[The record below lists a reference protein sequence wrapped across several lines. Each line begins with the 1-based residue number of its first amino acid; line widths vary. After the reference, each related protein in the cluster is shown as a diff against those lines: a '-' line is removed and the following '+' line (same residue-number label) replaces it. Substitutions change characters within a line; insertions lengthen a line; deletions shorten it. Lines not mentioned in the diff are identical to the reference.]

1 MACRWRISA
10 PRIAEESIM
19 FFSFDGIDGTGKTT
33 QMQLFCDM
41 LRDRGLDVVTCRDP
55 GSTPLGERIRQ
66 LLLDT
71 EEAPPIGRR
80 TEMFLYMAARAQLVD
95 EVIRPALEANQTV
108 VCDRYVIANIVY
120 QGYAGGL
127 DPAEIRAVGQ
137 VATNGLVPDC
147 VFVLDMPP
155 AAAQQRLNRPLDRM
169 ENQGTEY
176 KRKLRGQSG
185 ARHRCRPAGRRR
197 ADRDS
202 TYRPRTTQY
211 GRCGK
216 LSSLYALATDLLS
229 SRARNHCMTSN
240 E

>member
-1 MACRWRISA
+1 
-10 PRIAEESIM
+10 M

-71 EEAPPIGRR
+71 AEATPIGRR
-80 TEMFLYMAARAQLVD
+80 SEMFLYMAARAQLVD

-176 KRKLRGQSG
+176 KRKLRDGFLAEA
-185 ARHRCRPAGRRR
+185 ARQDNRAHVID
-197 ADRDS
+197 ADRPVDVVQ
-202 TYRPRTTQY
+202 TEIRRI
-211 GRCGK
+211 
-216 LSSLYALATDLLS
+216 ALELLS
-229 SRARNHCMTSN
+229 MADAGS
-240 E
+240 